1 MKKTALL
8 FLGIVGVLF
17 SQAQNALAPTCYVDS
32 QIVNLKKVYFNPDNI
47 SSIRIFKDSTIGPR
61 SNGSVYISLK
71 KPMNEF
77 VSLHEAVRNH
87 LSGLLERKLLFI
99 IDGQV
104 IKDTAG
110 IRIDPSFSVS
120 MHAVAVNELPFRCE
134 DPALTNI
141 VIIEMGPR
149 SPVIFPLPAKPRLMI
164 RGSTAAAE

>member
-17 SQAQNALAPTCYVDS
+17 SQAQNALAPTYYVDS
-32 QIVNLKKVYFNPDNI
+32 QIVNLKKIYFNPDNI
-47 SSIRIFKDSTIGPR
+47 SSINIFKDTTIGPR

-71 KPMNEF
+71 KHMNEF
-77 VSLHEAVRNH
+77 VSLHDAVRNY
-87 LSGLLERKLLFI
+87 LSGLLDKKLLFI

-120 MHAVAVNELPFRCE
+120 MHAVGVNELPFRCE
-134 DPALTNI
+134 DPDLTNI

-149 SPVIFPLPAKPRLMI
+149 GPISLPLPARPALRI
-164 RGSTAAAE
+164 RGSVAAN